1 MQVTASQTTSLSNL
15 PVETKPAPTTAP
27 TQESAA
33 TDTVDSV
40 SLNRVSSLL
49 TELQSDPK
57 VRPEVVA
64 RGRMLAEDPNY
75 PPQQIINALA
85 SMISSTGSSA
95 S

>member
-1 MQVTASQTTSLSNL
+1 
-15 PVETKPAPTTAP
+15 
-27 TQESAA
+27 
-33 TDTVDSV
+33 
-40 SLNRVSSLL
+40 LNRVSSLL